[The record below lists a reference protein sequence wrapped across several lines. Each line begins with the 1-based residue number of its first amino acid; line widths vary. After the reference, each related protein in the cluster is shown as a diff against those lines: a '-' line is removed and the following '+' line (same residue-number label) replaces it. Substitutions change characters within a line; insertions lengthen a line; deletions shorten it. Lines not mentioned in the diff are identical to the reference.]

1 MTGDQRLM
9 LRAIIFDCDGVIA
22 DTEPLH
28 FAAFQRV
35 LAEEGFT
42 LTQEEYLKTY
52 LAFDDRGCFT
62 TALSSSGSPPSAER
76 LAELIAR
83 KSAYIDPMM
92 QTHLRAFPGVTSFI
106 HRLAEN
112 YPLAV
117 ASGALRH
124 EVEMILDCAGVRD
137 CFQAVVTAE
146 DVSRGKP
153 DPEGFLQAAA
163 RLTAR
168 NRATIEPRQCLVVE
182 DSKHGV
188 RAGRLA
194 GMKVLAVTNSYPKA
208 QLAEADLVVESLDGL
223 QLAAVEALFTD

>member
-1 MTGDQRLM
+1 M
-9 LRAIIFDCDGVIA
+9 LKAIIFDCDGVIA

-62 TALSSSGSPPSAER
+62 TALSTASAPLAAEK

-83 KSAYIDPMM
+83 KSAYIAPMM
-92 QTHLRAFPGVTSFI
+92 QTHLRAFPGVTDFI
-106 HRLAEN
+106 HRLAEG

-137 CFQAVVTAE
+137 CFQEIVTAE
-146 DVSRGKP
+146 DVARGKP
-153 DPEGFLQAAA
+153 DPESFLQAAA
-163 RLTAR
+163 RLNTR
-168 NRATIEPRQCLVVE
+168 NHSQIEPRGCLVVE

-208 QLAEADLVVESLDGL
+208 QLAEADLIVESLDGL
-223 QLAAVEALFTD
+223 QLADVELLFGD